1 MNQVFLKNLVNSP
14 VSVFALT
21 HVVLAAGLV
30 ALLNSTETLLLP
42 SLFFAVM
49 FPAVISSVIH
59 LKAPVL
65 KFEKYCMEKL
75 AHGF

>member
-1 MNQVFLKNLVNSP
+1 MNQVFLKNFVNSP
-14 VSVFALT
+14 VSVFVLT
-21 HVVLAAGLV
+21 HALLAAGMI

-49 FPAVISSVIH
+49 FPAVISSVLH